1 MKLARVVAV
10 LVGAAVLAV
19 PAAASA
25 DLPTTNDPRFGLAPG
40 FENPG
45 TASSGMQ
52 LLVNRP
58 KPASFTPPDGNPG
71 NFGFLTSDMAFQDDY
86 AFVGGFNGF
95 QIWNI
100 RNPAA
105 PTLRT
110 AVVCPGGQGD
120 VSVYQNLLF
129 MSVEETRARI
139 DCGTQGV
146 PPGSEAERFR
156 GVRIFDISNLSNPV
170 QVGGVQTCR
179 GSHTHTLVTDKHDK
193 RNVYIYVQGTAG
205 PRPATELAGCD
216 GNNGPDPVGDNPSK
230 WRIEV
235 IKVPVRDPE
244 DAEIVNEP
252 RLFANDAGAV
262 NGLQNAVPTPLHPC
276 ASAPTPCGP
285 GTGVTGGATWSPQP
299 ITDACHDITVYPEIG
314 LAAGACEGNGLLIDI
329 RDPEN
334 PRRIDAVA
342 DPNYA
347 YWHGATF
354 TNDGKHVVFTDEWGG
369 GTTARCRTNDDLD
382 WGGDSVYAIVRGKLQ
397 FRSYYKLP
405 VAQTL
410 QENCVSHIP
419 SVIPVPGR
427 DIMVQAFYQGG
438 ASLIDFSDP
447 RNPVEIG
454 YFDRGPVNGN
464 SVPPVGP
471 TPGGFWSTY
480 WYNGEWYGS
489 ELARNLDVVA
499 LKPTAHLSKNE
510 IAAARE
516 VEVDRLNVQRQ
527 DKYRH
532 DPSFA
537 VVRSYRDQL
546 VRSGDLGGK
555 TLRKVDDAIDKAEH
569 FADRGKNKS
578 AAEQLEKAERELGRS
593 HKYEDL
599 RDALDDLADELDRKR
614 KHHHHGWD
622 D

>member
-1 MKLARVVAV
+1 MKARLLAA
-10 LVGAAVLAV
+10 LVCAAILAV

-25 DLPTTNDPRFGLAPG
+25 QLPTTNDPRFGLAPG

-58 KPASFTPPDGNPG
+58 KPAGFVPPDGNPG
-71 NFGFLTSDMAFQDDY
+71 NFGFLTSDMAFQGDY

-105 PTLRT
+105 PALTT

-120 VSVYQNLLF
+120 LSVYKNLLF
-129 MSVEETRARI
+129 MSVEETRAKI
-139 DCGTQGV
+139 DCSST
-146 PPGSEAERFR
+146 PPADPTTRFR
-156 GVRIFDISNLSNPV
+156 GVRIFDISDITSPV
-170 QVGGVQTCR
+170 QVAAVQTCR
-179 GSHTHTLVTDKHDK
+179 GSHTHTLVTDKHDR

-205 PRPATELAGCD
+205 VRLPTEMAGCD
-216 GNNGPDPVGDNPSK
+216 GNNTNTPTGDNPTK
-230 WRIEV
+230 WRIEI
-235 IKVPVRDPE
+235 IKVPVRSPE
-244 DAEIVNEP
+244 DAAIVSEP
-252 RLFANDAGAV
+252 RLFANEAGEV
-262 NGLQNAVPTPLHPC
+262 NGLQNAVPTPQHPC

-299 ITDACHDITVYPEIG
+299 ITDACHDITVYPQIG

-334 PRRIDAVA
+334 PTRIDAVA

-354 TNDGKHVVFTDEWGG
+354 SNDGKFVVFTDEWGG
-369 GTTARCRTNDDLD
+369 GTTARCRTTDDLD
-382 WGGDSVYAIVRGKLQ
+382 WGGDSIYEIVRGKLE

-419 SVIPVPGR
+419 SIIPVPGR
-427 DIMVQAFYQGG
+427 NIMVQAFYQGG
-438 ASLIDFSDP
+438 ASLVDFTDP

-454 YFDRGPVNGN
+454 YFDRGPVVGTT
-464 SVPPVGP
+464 VPPVGP
-471 TPGGFWSTY
+471 VPGGFWSTY

-489 ELARNLDVVA
+489 ELARNFDVAA
-499 LKPTAHLSKNE
+499 LTATANLSANE
-510 IAAARE
+510 IKAARE

-546 VRSGDLGGK
+546 VRAGDLGGK
-555 TLRKVDDAIDKAEH
+555 TLRKVDDAIDDAED
-569 FADRGKNKS
+569 FAKRGKFNS
-578 AAEQLEKAERELGRS
+578 AENALRKAERELGHS

-599 RDALDDLADELDRKR
+599 RDALDDLADSFDRKHGHHKG
-614 KHHHHGWD
+614 KHRRH
-622 D
+622 

>member
-1 MKLARVVAV
+1 MKLARLLAV
-10 LVGAAVLAV
+10 LVGAAVLVA
-19 PAAASA
+19 PTAASA
-25 DLPTTNDPRFGLAPG
+25 QLPTTNDPRFGLAPG

-58 KPASFTPPDGNPG
+58 KPAGFVPPDGNPG
-71 NFGFLTSDMAFQDDY
+71 NFGFLTSDMAFQDDF

-105 PTLRT
+105 PSLTT

-120 VSVYQNLLF
+120 LSVYRDLLF

-139 DCGTQGV
+139 DCGGQGV
-146 PPGSEAERFR
+146 PPGQEAERFR
-156 GVRIFDISNLSNPV
+156 GVRIFDISDIANPV
-170 QVGGVQTCR
+170 QVATVQTCR

-205 PRPATELAGCD
+205 PRAATELAGCD
-216 GNNGPDPVGDNPSK
+216 GNNTNTPTGDNPSK

-235 IKVPVRDPE
+235 IKVPVRSPE

-262 NGLQNAVPTPLHPC
+262 NGLQNVVPTPQHPC

-285 GTGVTGGATWSPQP
+285 GTGVTGGATWSPTP
-299 ITDACHDITVYPEIG
+299 ITDACHDITVYPEVG

-329 RDPEN
+329 RDPAN

-354 TNDGKHVVFTDEWGG
+354 SNDGKFVVFTDEWGG
-369 GTTARCRTNDDLD
+369 GTTARCRTTDDLD
-382 WGGDSVYAIVRGKLQ
+382 WGGDSIYEIVGGELV

-419 SVIPVPGR
+419 SLIPVPGR
-427 DIMVQAFYQGG
+427 NIMVQAFYQGG
-438 ASLIDFSDP
+438 ASLVDFTDP
-447 RNPVEIG
+447 SEPGRDRLLRSRSREREQRPARRAHARRLLVDLLVQRRVVRQRARSQPRRRRPQADRASLEER
-454 YFDRGPVNGN
+454 DRGR
-464 SVPPVGP
+464 
-471 TPGGFWSTY
+471 
-480 WYNGEWYGS
+480 
-489 ELARNLDVVA
+489 A
-499 LKPTAHLSKNE
+499 
-510 IAAARE
+510 
-516 VEVDRLNVQRQ
+516 
-527 DKYRH
+527 
-532 DPSFA
+532 
-537 VVRSYRDQL
+537 
-546 VRSGDLGGK
+546 
-555 TLRKVDDAIDKAEH
+555 
-569 FADRGKNKS
+569 
-578 AAEQLEKAERELGRS
+578 
-593 HKYEDL
+593 
-599 RDALDDLADELDRKR
+599 
-614 KHHHHGWD
+614 
-622 D
+622 